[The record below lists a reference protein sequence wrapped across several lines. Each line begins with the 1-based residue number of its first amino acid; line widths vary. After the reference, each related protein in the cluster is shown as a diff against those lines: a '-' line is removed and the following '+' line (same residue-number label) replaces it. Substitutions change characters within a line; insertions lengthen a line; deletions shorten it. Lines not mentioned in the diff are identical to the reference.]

1 MKYKRGD
8 VVLAWYPLASATAAS
23 RRPCVVVQN
32 DDDNRKLANTVVAQ
46 ITTNLARVGDK
57 SHVFIEAASTDGKKT
72 GLLHDSVISC
82 NNLATIGENR
92 IQHRICILAPTT
104 LQNLNDA
111 LKAALELS

>member
-8 VVLAWYPLASATAAS
+8 VILACYPLASGVGTS

-57 SHVFIEAASTDGKKT
+57 SHVLIEVASPDGKLT

-82 NNLATIGENR
+82 NNLATIKEAR
-92 IQHRICILAPTT
+92 IQYLIGKLAPTT
-104 LQNLNDA
+104 LHEMNDA
-111 LKAALELS
+111 LKAALELP

>member
-1 MKYKRGD
+1 MRYKRGD
-8 VVLAWYPLASATAAS
+8 VILAWYPLASGIGAS

-57 SHVFIEAASTDGKKT
+57 FHVVIEVASTDGTLT

-82 NNLATIGENR
+82 NNLATIQEAR
-92 IQHRICILAPTT
+92 IQNLIGKLAPTT
-104 LQNLNDA
+104 LQAMNDA
-111 LKAALELS
+111 LQAALELP